1 MPVDDRDDAAR
12 KGASSE
18 SQKQNVSDALQS
30 KTDEP
35 LPPAAER
42 LAERDADRPEPV
54 TPQGQRRR
62 WLTRRNAFLATL
74 AIAAGLVL
82 IIILLIAGYK
92 LGYVDRYVAGQIK
105 DTLAQYGIRAEIKE
119 FHTAISPR
127 TVEMRGI
134 ELYDQQT
141 GAQVGRIERMLATV
155 RIEDLY
161 ALNLRRNVNLESLV
175 IDNPELWVAFD
186 EQGNS
191 NFRNFKLPPPDPN
204 SRILFSYSTASIKIN
219 GGVVHYGDKQHD
231 LSGEARQLALTI
243 QPDDPNAPAESWMNT
258 VNFSS
263 TNSTLTYD
271 GRPAINNIDVTARGR
286 VNQTRAEIQELTLR
300 SPLAEARLQGTMDD
314 WRNLHYK
321 MQVNSTVDLTQASDI
336 LQTGTALRGV
346 GNFNGSLNGEG
357 DRYEIDGQIKS
368 DALAADNI
376 RLRALNV
383 TARGTGQGK
392 TYDMNGKA
400 VAELLTAGDFQLNT
414 VQLAG
419 GVMGT
424 GTDFRFLGDL
434 RAAAARYAGTASVA
448 NLILSDVVAESRDN
462 TLVARVARA
471 FAGGVNTA
479 KANLGSVQAS
489 DLRLRNENGVTNGS
503 AASVQAG
510 TINASGARI
519 NGLTASGI
527 DFVDRDGTTNIVSDN
542 LRVGGINA
550 SGAQVGSLNIAG
562 VRLAIH
568 AGRIQGSS
576 GDINAGTV
584 NVARSASFAGGRV
597 ENVRL
602 AHPVFTLE
610 PSGSY
615 RASADLSLGGGVLGQ
630 VNLGA
635 ARAALLATNNQV
647 QLNNFNADIM
657 GGRATG
663 NATIALS
670 RGGASRVA
678 SEFADLDIGK
688 LASLV
693 SGRAV
698 PVAGKATGTVDLAF
712 PGTDFGAASGSARA
726 EFTGE
731 TGDEASGRTPL
742 TGSVALTATRGL
754 FNIERANLRTAASE
768 LNASGQF
775 ALDRADSNL
784 QLNLTSTDAS
794 ELQRVLVSSGL
805 FPDVEDKLSAYGI
818 ELAGNLSFNGTI
830 RGKLDQPEIDGRATL
845 ASLLVNGRDAGAL
858 ALNLNSTP
866 TQLRITDGRLTQPD
880 GGGVQFTL
888 NAPFA
893 GTDNIALD
901 ATLDRVN
908 SQNLLA
914 IISGFKSGGV
924 ASTSTTN
931 NLSSIDINSPL
942 SGRIN
947 VTGIPNAMNGN
958 ADLRFG
964 AGTLRGEQFESI
976 IARAT
981 FNGSNINLETVDAHF
996 NAGHLIA
1003 NGTYNTTTNAFDLQA
1018 RGEAIQLDRLTSL
1031 AGRGG
1036 AAPQLAGTA
1045 TLNARATGI
1054 FTDFSTYQVDFNG
1067 EGRDVLINGSKA
1079 GTLSLVGRTENKQ
1092 LNITFTTGL
1101 LGQPQVIAA
1110 RVDLGSKELA
1120 TTIETTLTGAD
1131 LTPLFAAILPG
1142 TDVKVTGHATGTLRA
1157 SGNLFTKNEQDEDV
1171 FGLGGL
1177 QGKAE
1182 FTDLTLQIQDIQLTA
1197 VSPLL
1202 VQFSPKEIF
1211 FEKTEFKGRDRG
1223 AETDIVFGGT
1233 AALGPGGRQNLTIDG
1248 RLNLQVLNTLSPNIF
1263 STGVVDTAVRIGGTY
1278 EQPRITG
1285 TASVDRASISTLVG
1299 DQRLTLAN
1307 VKGSVRFNANQ
1318 AQIDSLTGTL
1328 GGGRVSATGG
1338 VLLEGFALS
1347 RFTIAVNADNVVVP
1361 FPENFR
1367 STADANLE
1375 IRGSQREQ
1383 IISGTVNLRRAEYT
1397 QNIELADIINRRKEA
1412 SLTEGGGGDEGG
1424 LGSAT
1429 ILDHL
1434 LVVGRDALVV
1444 RNNLADVVGSVSLE
1458 LNGPVEDPI
1467 ISGRITATR
1476 GTLSFRNDRYELTR
1490 AFIDLPGR
1498 RDADPVLNIQAES
1511 EIRGYRVIVGL
1522 TGPLSQP
1529 QAVVRSDP
1537 SLPQADV
1544 VSLIT
1549 TGDLSTGETGTS
1561 TLAQSGIGTATSLLT
1576 DTLINA
1582 PAQRATSK
1590 LFGLSRFEIDPLI
1603 AGRGGSSPTARL
1615 TVGRQINK
1623 NLSITYST
1631 NLTSD
1636 QNQVLAL
1643 EYRVSN
1649 RLSFVAQYQQGSVSG
1664 FTTRNNNF
1672 SFEIRFHKRF

>member
-1 MPVDDRDDAAR
+1 M
-12 KGASSE
+12 
-18 SQKQNVSDALQS
+18 
-30 KTDEP
+30 
-35 LPPAAER
+35 
-42 LAERDADRPEPV
+42 
-54 TPQGQRRR
+54 
-62 WLTRRNAFLATL
+62 
-74 AIAAGLVL
+74 
-82 IIILLIAGYK
+82 
-92 LGYVDRYVAGQIK
+92 
-105 DTLAQYGIRAEIKE
+105 AQYGIRAEIKE
-119 FHTAISPR
+119 FHTALSPR
-127 TVEMRGI
+127 TVEMREI
-134 ELYDQQT
+134 ELYDAQT
-141 GAQVGRIERMLATV
+141 GAHLGKIDRMLATV
-155 RIEDLY
+155 RVEDLY

-175 IDNPELWVAFD
+175 VDNPEVWVTFD
-186 EQGNS
+186 AQGNS
-191 NFRNFKLPPPDPN
+191 NFRNIKLPPPDPN
-204 SRILFSYSTASIKIN
+204 RRILFSYSTAAIKIN
-219 GGVVHYGDKQHD
+219 GGVVHYGDQQHD
-231 LSGEARQLALTI
+231 LNGEARQLALTI

-258 VNFSS
+258 VTFSS
-263 TNSTLTYD
+263 SNSTLTYD
-271 GRPAINNIDVTARGR
+271 GRPAINNIDINARGR
-286 VNQTRAEIQELTLR
+286 INQTRAEIQDLTLR
-300 SPLAEARLQGTMDD
+300 SPLAEAHMQGTMDD
-314 WRNLHYK
+314 WRNLHYQ
-321 MQVNSTVDLTQASDI
+321 MQVNSTVDLTQVSDV
-336 LQTGTALRGV
+336 LQTSTALRGV
-346 GNFNGSLNGEG
+346 GNFNGTINGEG
-357 DRYEIDGQIKS
+357 DRYQLDGQIKS

-392 TYDMNGKA
+392 SYDMNGKA

-414 VQLAG
+414 VQLVG

-434 RAAAARYAGTASVA
+434 RSAAARYAGTASIS
-448 NLILSDVVAESRDN
+448 NLILSDVVAESRED
-462 TLVARVARA
+462 TLTARVARA
-471 FAGGVNTA
+471 FFGGLNTKQA
-479 KANLGSVQAS
+479 SLGSVQAS
-489 DLRLRNENGVTNGS
+489 NLTLRREKGVTTGS

-519 NGLTASGI
+519 NGVTATGV
-527 DFVDRDGTTNIVSDN
+527 DFSDRDGTTNVVSDN

-550 SGAQVGSLNIAG
+550 AGAQVGSLNIAG
-562 VRLAIH
+562 VRLAIRE
-568 AGRIQGSS
+568 GRLQGSS

-584 NVARSASFAGGRV
+584 SVAPSASFAGGRI

-602 AHPVFTLE
+602 AHPVFILE

-615 RASADLSLGGGVLGQ
+615 RASADLSLGGGVMGQ

-635 ARAALLATNNQV
+635 ARAALVATNNQV
-647 QLNNFNADIM
+647 QLNGFNADIM
-657 GGRATG
+657 GGHATG
-663 NATIALS
+663 NATVSLS

-688 LASLV
+688 LASLI
-693 SGRAV
+693 SSRAV
-698 PVAGKATGTVDLAF
+698 PVAGKATGTVDLTF
-712 PGTDFGAASGSARA
+712 PGTNFGAASGRARA
-726 EFTGE
+726 DFTGE

-742 TGSVALTATRGL
+742 KGSVALTATRGL
-754 FNIERANLRTAASE
+754 FNIERANLSTAASE

-775 ALDRADSNL
+775 SLDRADSNL

-794 ELQRVLVSSGL
+794 ELQRVLVSSGF
-805 FPDVEDKLSAYGI
+805 FPTIEEKLDAYGI

-830 RGKLDQPEIDGRATL
+830 RGKLDQPEIDGRAAL

-858 ALNLNSTP
+858 SLDLNSTP
-866 TQLRITDGRLTQPD
+866 TELRITDGRLKQPD

-888 NAPFA
+888 NAPLT
-893 GTDNIALD
+893 GTDNVALD

-914 IISGFKSGGV
+914 IIAGIKSGGGGGFPP
-924 ASTSTTN
+924 ATAGLSN
-931 NLSSIDINSPL
+931 INLNSPL

-964 AGTLRGEQFESI
+964 AGTLRGEPFESI
-976 IARAT
+976 VARAT
-981 FNGSNINLETVDAHF
+981 FNGANVNLENVDARF
-996 NAGHLIA
+996 NAGHVVA
-1003 NGTYNTTTNAFDLQA
+1003 SGTFNTTTNAFDLQA
-1018 RGEAIQLDRLTSL
+1018 RGESIQLDRLTSL
-1031 AGRGG
+1031 AGRGS
-1036 AAPQLAGTA
+1036 ATPQLAGTA
-1045 TLNARATGI
+1045 NLTARATGT
-1054 FTDFSTYQVDFNG
+1054 FTDFSTYQIDFNG
-1067 EGRDVLINGSKA
+1067 EGRDVLINGRPA
-1079 GTLSLVGRTENKQ
+1079 GTLSLVGRTKNKQ

-1101 LGQPQVIAA
+1101 LGQPQIVAA

-1131 LTPLFAAILPG
+1131 LTPLFAALLPG

-1157 SGNLFTKNEQDEDV
+1157 SGNLITRNEQDEDV

-1182 FTDLTLQIQDIQLTA
+1182 FTDLSVQIQDIQLTA

-1211 FEKTEFKGRDRG
+1211 FERTEFKGTD
-1223 AETDIVFGGT
+1223 TDIVFGGT
-1233 AALGPGGRQNLTIDG
+1233 AALGPGGRQNLSIDG
-1248 RLNLQVLNTLSPNIF
+1248 RLNLRVLNSISPNII
-1263 STGVVDTAVRIGGTY
+1263 SSGAAEAAVRIGGTY

-1285 TASVDRASISTLVG
+1285 TASVTGASISPFVG
-1299 DQRLTLAN
+1299 DQRLTISN
-1307 VKGSVRFNANQ
+1307 VKGLVRFNANQ
-1318 AQIDSLTGTL
+1318 AQIDSLSGTL
-1328 GGGRVSATGG
+1328 GGGRVTATGG
-1338 VLLEGFALS
+1338 VRLEGYTVPQ
-1347 RFTIAVNADNVVVP
+1347 FTLNVNADNVVVP

-1367 STADANLE
+1367 STADASLE

-1412 SLTEGGGGDEGG
+1412 SLTEGGGDEGG

-1429 ILDHL
+1429 IFDHL
-1434 LVVGRDALVV
+1434 RVVGRDALVV
-1444 RNNLADVVGSVSLE
+1444 RNNLADVVGSVALE
-1458 LNGPVEDPI
+1458 LNGPIEDPI

-1549 TGDLSTGETGTS
+1549 TGDLSTGDTGAS